1 MLKNLLMLIL
11 AGNIAMTSVPVVKTE
26 VKDIQDNIV
35 ITEVNIEKNN
45 NTNLY
50 RFDIKKSD
58 FNSPKTIGEKLKVD
72 TILGY
77 FLPNSFFA
85 EDKDGNIIELY
96 QFKSFDNENWWNLTK
111 DELGFVPDSSKK
123 YTLVYYQNDTIK
135 NNHKCDPK
143 YDCECYL
150 YDDLFLGCY
159 EY

>member
-1 MLKNLLMLIL
+1 MFKNLLILMLT
-11 AGNIAMTSVPVVKTE
+11 GNIAMTSVPTIKAE
-26 VKDIQDNIV
+26 VKDIKDNVV
-35 ITEVNIEKNN
+35 ITTVTIEKGN

-50 RFDIKKSD
+50 CFDINKAD
-58 FNSPKTIGEKLKVD
+58 FNYPKTTGEKIKVD
-72 TILGY
+72 TTLGC
-77 FLPNSFFA
+77 FLPESFLA

-123 YTLVYYQNDTIK
+123 YTLVYYQNETTK
-135 NNHKCDPK
+135 NNHKCDQE
-143 YDCECYL
+143 YDCDCYC